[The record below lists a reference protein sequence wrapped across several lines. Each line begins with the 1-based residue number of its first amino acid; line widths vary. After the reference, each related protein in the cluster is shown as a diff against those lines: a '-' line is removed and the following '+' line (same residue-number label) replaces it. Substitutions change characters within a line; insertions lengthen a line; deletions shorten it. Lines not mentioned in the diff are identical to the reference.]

1 MIGQFKK
8 VRRISK
14 RPDLILEAIKAS
26 DVVQVNA
33 DDTMIKRANPLPRD
47 PVEALTRTI
56 VIENL
61 PPKSDEQSIKLMCE
75 VVGQFQRGEEAW
87 ESPSSNSFALL
98 PCGCSTTLGGVTA
111 PLCEP

>member
-75 VVGQFQRGEEAW
+75 VVGQFQKRG
-87 ESPSSNSFALL
+87 
-98 PCGCSTTLGGVTA
+98 GGVGKSIVELFRA
-111 PLCEP
+111 FPFAGVRRH

>member
-75 VVGQFQRGEEAW
+75 VVGQFQKRG
-87 ESPSSNSFALL
+87 
-98 PCGCSTTLGGVTA
+98 GGVGKSIVELFRAFAFACVCQTII
-111 PLCEP
+111 CT